1 MEDYHSID
9 ELEKLEKN
17 IEKSFETIEKEL
29 KSLKKSGKN
38 NKQIS
43 NLFGDE
49 LEIIEKNYDQM
60 KMEYLNL
67 KLDKNKS
74 KWKEIKSEIRKKKI
88 DYENKIK
95 DFESKNIELISD
107 NNRENNDHLNLEKN
121 VDHNN
126 LNIQQEFERGDKLV
140 NEMDKDIN
148 NMGQNVYKG
157 LVQLKDANANLYQQQ
172 QKLDIVDTDL
182 KEIDISLDR
191 AKKQVNDMFKML
203 SQDKIIT
210 CLIITILIIIIA
222 IIIVS
227 ACGGDKNKNFN
238 VPHDIFIKS
247 SNSTTSN
254 QVNFFDKK
262 DIIKY
267 LNFVQNYII
276 LKYIFLNLN
285 LILLKK

>member
-1 MEDYHSID
+1 MEDHHSID
-9 ELEKLEKN
+9 ELERLEKN
-17 IEKSFETIEKEL
+17 IEKSFEAIEKEL

-43 NLFGDE
+43 NLFKNE
-49 LEIIEKNYDQM
+49 LKIIEKNYDQM
-60 KMEYLNL
+60 KMECLNL

-74 KWKEIKSEIRKKKI
+74 KWKEIKSQIKKKKL

-126 LNIQQEFERGDKLV
+126 LNIQQEFERGDELV
-140 NEMDKDIN
+140 KEMDKDIN
-148 NMGQNVYKG
+148 NMAQNVYIG
-157 LVQLKDANANLYQQQ
+157 LDKMKDANANLYQQR

-247 SNSTTSN
+247 NNNTTSN
-254 QVNFFDKK
+254 QEYFFDKK

-267 LNFVQNYII
+267 LII
-276 LKYIFLNLN
+276 YFCLFLL
-285 LILLKK
+285 

>member
-1 MEDYHSID
+1 MEDHHSID
-9 ELEKLEKN
+9 ELERLEKN

-43 NLFGDE
+43 NLFKNE
-49 LEIIEKNYDQM
+49 LKSIEKNYDQM
-60 KMEYLNL
+60 KMEFLNL

-74 KWKEIKSEIRKKKI
+74 KWKEIKSEIGKKKK

-126 LNIQQEFERGDKLV
+126 LNIQQEFERGDELV

-148 NMGQNVYKG
+148 NMAHNVYNG
-157 LVQLKDANANLYQQQ
+157 LDQMKVINTDLYGQQ
-172 QKLDIVDTDL
+172 QKFGIVETDL

-247 SNSTTSN
+247 NNNTTSN
-254 QVNFFDKK
+254 QEYFFDKK

-267 LNFVQNYII
+267 LYYIY
-276 LKYIFLNLN
+276 KEKN
-285 LILLKK
+285 

>member
-1 MEDYHSID
+1 MEDHYSID
-9 ELEKLEKN
+9 ELERLEKN

-43 NLFGDE
+43 NLFKNE
-49 LEIIEKNYDQM
+49 LKNIEKNYDQM
-60 KMEYLNL
+60 KMECLNL

-74 KWKEIKSEIRKKKI
+74 KWEEIKFEIRKKKI
-88 DYENKIK
+88 DYKNKIK

-121 VDHNN
+121 IDHNN

-140 NEMDKDIN
+140 NEMDKGIN

-267 LNFVQNYII
+267 LII
-276 LKYIFLNLN
+276 YFCLFLL
-285 LILLKK
+285 

>member
-1 MEDYHSID
+1 MEDHYSID
-9 ELEKLEKN
+9 ELERLEKN

-43 NLFGDE
+43 NLFKNE
-49 LEIIEKNYDQM
+49 LKSIEKNYDQM
-60 KMEYLNL
+60 EMECLNL

-74 KWKEIKSEIRKKKI
+74 KWEEIKSEIRKKKI
-88 DYENKIK
+88 DYKNKIK

-148 NMGQNVYKG
+148 NMAHNVYNG
-157 LVQLKDANANLYQQQ
+157 LDQLKDANANLYQQQ
-172 QKLDIVDTDL
+172 QTLDIVDTDL

-247 SNSTTSN
+247 SNSTISN
-254 QVNFFDKK
+254 QEYFFEKK

-267 LNFVQNYII
+267 LII
-276 LKYIFLNLN
+276 YFCLFLL
-285 LILLKK
+285 

>member
-1 MEDYHSID
+1 LKKINKMEDYHSID
-9 ELEKLEKN
+9 ELERLEKN

-38 NKQIS
+38 KEQIS
-43 NLFGDE
+43 NLFKNE
-49 LEIIEKNYDQM
+49 LKIIEKNYELM
-60 KMEYLNL
+60 KMECLNL
-67 KLDKNKS
+67 KLDENQS
-74 KWKEIKSEIRKKKI
+74 EWEEIKSQIKEKKI
-88 DYENKIK
+88 DYENKIR

-107 NNRENNDHLNLEKN
+107 NNRENNDHLNLEKK

-126 LNIQQEFERGDKLV
+126 LNIQQEFERGDELV

-148 NMGQNVYKG
+148 NMAHNVYNG
-157 LVQLKDANANLYQQQ
+157 LDQMKVVNANLYGQQ
-172 QKLDIVDTDL
+172 QKLDIVETDL

-267 LNFVQNYII
+267 LII
-276 LKYIFLNLN
+276 YFCLFLL
-285 LILLKK
+285 

>member
-9 ELEKLEKN
+9 ELERLEKN

-43 NLFGDE
+43 NLFKNE
-49 LEIIEKNYDQM
+49 LKNIEKNYDQM
-60 KMEYLNL
+60 KMECLNL

-74 KWKEIKSEIRKKKI
+74 KWEEIKSEIRKKKI

-140 NEMDKDIN
+140 NEMDKGIN

-157 LVQLKDANANLYQQQ
+157 LIQLKDANANLYQQQ

-267 LNFVQNYII
+267 LII
-276 LKYIFLNLN
+276 YFFLF
-285 LILLKK
+285 LL

>member
-9 ELEKLEKN
+9 ELERLEKN

-43 NLFGDE
+43 NLFKNE
-49 LEIIEKNYDQM
+49 LKIIEENYDQM
-60 KMEYLNL
+60 KMECLNL

-88 DYENKIK
+88 DYKNKIK

-140 NEMDKDIN
+140 NEMDKGIN

-238 VPHDIFIKS
+238 VPHDIFIKN

-254 QVNFFDKK
+254 QEYYFDKK

-267 LNFVQNYII
+267 LII
-276 LKYIFLNLN
+276 YFCLFLL
-285 LILLKK
+285 

>member
-1 MEDYHSID
+1 MKKINKMEDYHSID
-9 ELEKLEKN
+9 ELERLEKN

-43 NLFGDE
+43 NLFKNE
-49 LEIIEKNYDQM
+49 LKNIEKNYDQM
-60 KMEYLNL
+60 KMECLNL

-74 KWKEIKSEIRKKKI
+74 KWEEIKFEIRKKKI
-88 DYENKIK
+88 DYKNKIK

-140 NEMDKDIN
+140 NEMDKGIN

-172 QKLDIVDTDL
+172 QKLDIVETDL

-254 QVNFFDKK
+254 QEYYFDKK

-267 LNFVQNYII
+267 LII
-276 LKYIFLNLN
+276 YFCLFLL
-285 LILLKK
+285 

>member
-1 MEDYHSID
+1 MKDAHSID
-9 ELEKLEKN
+9 ELERLKKN
-17 IEKSFETIEKEL
+17 IEKSFDTIEKEL
-29 KSLKKSGKN
+29 KLLKNSGKN

-43 NLFGDE
+43 KLFKDE
-49 LEIIEKNYDQM
+49 LKIIEKNCKLM
-60 KMEYLNL
+60 KTECLNL
-67 KLDKNKS
+67 KLEENKS
-74 KWKEIKSEIRKKKI
+74 KWEEIKSQLKNKKK
-88 DYENKIK
+88 DYENKIR

-107 NNRENNDHLNLEKN
+107 NNRENNDHLNLEKK

-140 NEMDKDIN
+140 NEMDNDIN
-148 NMGQNVYKG
+148 NMRSNVYKG
-157 LVQLKDANANLYQQQ
+157 LDQMKDINANLYDQQ

-203 SQDKIIT
+203 SQDKIVT

-247 SNSTTSN
+247 SNSTIPN
-254 QVNFFDKK
+254 QENFFDKK

-267 LNFVQNYII
+267 LII
-276 LKYIFLNLN
+276 YFCLFLL
-285 LILLKK
+285 

>member
-1 MEDYHSID
+1 MEDHHSID
-9 ELEKLEKN
+9 ELERLEKN
-17 IEKSFETIEKEL
+17 IEKSFETIEKGL

-43 NLFGDE
+43 NLFKNE
-49 LEIIEKNYDQM
+49 LKIIEKNYDQM
-60 KMEYLNL
+60 KMECLNL

-95 DFESKNIELISD
+95 DFESKNIDLISD

-148 NMGQNVYKG
+148 NMAQNVYKG
-157 LVQLKDANANLYQQQ
+157 IDQLKDANANLYQQQ

-267 LNFVQNYII
+267 LII
-276 LKYIFLNLN
+276 YFCLFLL
-285 LILLKK
+285 

>member
-9 ELEKLEKN
+9 ELERLEKN

-43 NLFGDE
+43 NLFKNE
-49 LEIIEKNYDQM
+49 LKIIKKNYDQM

-74 KWKEIKSEIRKKKI
+74 KWKEIISEIRKKKI

-140 NEMDKDIN
+140 NEMDKGIN

-238 VPHDIFIKS
+238 VPHDIFIK
-247 SNSTTSN
+247 NNNGTLTN
-254 QVNFFDKK
+254 QGNFFDNKNI
-262 DIIKY
+262 IIKHLITY
-267 LNFVQNYII
+267 FCL
-276 LKYIFLNLN
+276 FL
-285 LILLKK
+285 I

>member
-1 MEDYHSID
+1 
-9 ELEKLEKN
+9 
-17 IEKSFETIEKEL
+17 
-29 KSLKKSGKN
+29 
-38 NKQIS
+38 
-43 NLFGDE
+43 
-49 LEIIEKNYDQM
+49 M
-60 KMEYLNL
+60 KMECLNL

-74 KWKEIKSEIRKKKI
+74 KWKEIKSQIKKKKL

-126 LNIQQEFERGDKLV
+126 LNIQQEFERGDELV
-140 NEMDKDIN
+140 KEMDKDIN
-148 NMGQNVYKG
+148 NMAQNVYIG
-157 LVQLKDANANLYQQQ
+157 LDKMKDANANLYQQR

-247 SNSTTSN
+247 NNNTTSN
-254 QVNFFDKK
+254 QEYFFDKK

-267 LNFVQNYII
+267 LII
-276 LKYIFLNLN
+276 YFCLFLL
-285 LILLKK
+285 